1 MNYTT
6 IILRHADAK
15 VPKFSGLPIDLEG
28 FAYEHDEEAIEI
40 RRWSIEAKAEAVAAL
55 SELSCTIDT
64 TRCDA
69 EVSEYWLERCTVDE
83 DGWADEIE
91 GPRFAE
97 YKYVTPTKNHLFDSD
112 EAMKVAS
119 YYAEA
124 NDLAITGTPV
134 FDDAKD
140 AWCVTAT
147 DDGSSR
153 TLEIRADRYGGE
165 EIEEIEMR

>member
-1 MNYTT
+1 MEYTF
-6 IILRHADAK
+6 IILRHADARA
-15 VPKFSGLPIDLEG
+15 PKFSGLPIDLEG
-28 FAYEHDEEAIEI
+28 FAFNHDEDAIEI
-40 RRWSIEAKAEAVAAL
+40 RRWPIEEEAEAVAAL
-55 SELSCTIDT
+55 SELTCTIDT

-69 EVSEYWLERCTVDE
+69 EVSEYWLERCTIDE

-119 YYAEA
+119 YYAED
-124 NDLAITGTPV
+124 NDLVITGTPI

-147 DDGSSR
+147 DCGFNR
-153 TLEIRADRYGGE
+153 TLEIRADRYGRE
-165 EIEEIEMR
+165 EVETR